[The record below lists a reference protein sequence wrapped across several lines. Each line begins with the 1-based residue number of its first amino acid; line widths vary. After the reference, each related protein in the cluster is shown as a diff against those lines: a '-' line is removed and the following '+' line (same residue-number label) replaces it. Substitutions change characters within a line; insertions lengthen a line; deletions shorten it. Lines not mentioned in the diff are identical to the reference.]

1 MMTDRIAE
9 RLKELKDGSYK
20 SRRTDRF
27 VDVTELVAGRSDMMK
42 NALTFQATL
51 ENEFPYVLEGDRIGF
66 MRFQKK
72 SATWK
77 DENGN
82 WVFQPTPG
90 NNTPDYPTM
99 LNNGM
104 DVLRDTVAQKL
115 AACREEQR
123 EYYEAAL
130 LTLDAALAFADRAR
144 ESAKAAGA
152 MELYDSLCR
161 VPHGKAESLQDA
173 CVFMKFMIF
182 TLRLNNNSHLT
193 LGRFDKYMRPFYQM
207 DLAKGKTREELLELI
222 EEFFLSLNFD
232 TDLYAGVQVGD
243 NGQSLVLGG
252 CDVNGNDSFDDFS
265 RLCMEASLELNLIDP
280 KINLR
285 VNKNTSDELLE
296 FATHMTKQGMGFPQY
311 SNDDI
316 VIPGLIGLG
325 YPPED
330 AADYVVAACWEFIIP
345 GKGMEIPN
353 IAEMNYPKVIERV
366 TARDLTGCDTFEE
379 LMDKVREEIRRECD
393 WLMTCSRIQPV
404 TPSPYLSVFVQG
416 CIESGKDVS
425 EGGAIYNNFG
435 LHGAGIATA
444 ADALAAIRE
453 VIYQNKEIDK
463 ETLLDALAKDFEGYN
478 ELRNR
483 LLSCPKMGNNE
494 DCVDL
499 IACDLMETYSS
510 YLNGKPNKLGGIFRA
525 GTGSAHMYIYCA
537 EEVGAT
543 ADGRKAKEPYGSSFS
558 PSLHC
563 RLEGP
568 LSCIQSFTKFDL
580 TKIINGGPLTME
592 IHDTTFRNE
601 DGIKKVAQLVKAF
614 LMLGGHQL
622 QLNSVNRDRLL
633 DAQAHPENYKNLIV
647 RVWGWSGYFTELD
660 KPFQEHIIRRTEYMI

>member
-1 MMTDRIAE
+1 MTERIAKRLRE
-9 RLKELKDGSYK
+9 LKEGNYK
-20 SRRTDRF
+20 NRRTDKI
-27 VDVTELVAGRSDMMK
+27 VDVTDLVAGKSPLLA
-42 NALTFQATL
+42 NALTLKATL
-51 ENEFPYVLEGDRIGF
+51 EHEKPYFLEGDRMGF
-66 MRFQKK
+66 QRYQKK
-72 SATWK
+72 TATWREA
-77 DENGN
+77 DGS
-82 WVFQPTPG
+82 FAMQPTPG
-90 NNTPDYPTM
+90 NNTPDYAYM

-104 DVLRDTVAQKL
+104 ECVREDVVARLTVCAP
-115 AACREEQR
+115 EQR
-123 EYYEAAL
+123 EFYESVL
-130 LTLDAALAFADRAR
+130 ITLDAAFALADRVR
-144 ESAKAAGA
+144 EDAKAAGA
-152 MELYDSLCR
+152 TEVYDSLCR
-161 VPHGKAESLQDA
+161 VPRQRAVSLQDA

-182 TLRLNNNSHLT
+182 TLRCNNNSHLT
-193 LGRFDKYMRPFYQM
+193 LGRFDKYMRPFYRH
-207 DLAKGKTREELLELI
+207 DLKEGKTREELLELV

-252 CDVNGNDSFDDFS
+252 CDLQGNDSFDDFS
-265 RLCMEASLELNLIDP
+265 HLCMEASLELNLIDP

-311 SNDDI
+311 CNDDI
-316 VIPGLIGLG
+316 VIPGLIKLG
-325 YPPED
+325 YPAED

-366 TARDLTGCDTFEE
+366 VARELSGCDTFEE
-379 LMDKVREEIRRECD
+379 LMEKVREEIRTECD
-393 WLMTCSRIQPV
+393 WLMTCDRIRPM
-404 TPSPYLSVFVQG
+404 PASPYLSVFVQG
-416 CIESGKDVS
+416 CLESGKDIS
-425 EGGAIYNNFG
+425 QGGAIYNNFG

-444 ADALAAIRE
+444 ADSLAAICE
-453 VIYQNKEIDK
+453 VIYQNQEISK
-463 ETLLDALAKDFEGYN
+463 ETLLEALAKNFEGYN

-483 LLSCPKMGNNE
+483 LLSCPKMGNN
-494 DCVDL
+494 DDRVDL
-499 IACDLMETYSS
+499 IGCDLMETYSS
-510 YLNGKPNKLGGIFRA
+510 YLNGKPNELGGIFRA

-543 ADGRKAKEPYGSSFS
+543 ADGRKAREPYGSSFS

-592 IHDTTFRNE
+592 VHDTTFRNE

-614 LMLGGHQL
+614 IMLGGHQL

-660 KPFQEHIIRRTEYMI
+660 RPFQEHIIRRTEFSV